1 MPRIGIIVGS
11 LATKSINKKV
21 AQALVG
27 LAPADAELT
36 LLDFSALPVY
46 SYDYDAD
53 YPQVA
58 KDWKKSIEDVDG
70 IIIVTPEYLRSIPGA
85 LKNAIDWASRPWGT
99 NSFNGKPVAIMGA
112 SIGAVGTAIAQQ
124 HLRMILAHLNAPT
137 MGQPET
143 FFQYKPAAF
152 GPNGEVLD
160 EGAAGVLQN
169 FVDAAVAHVE
179 RNARELAHAGA

>member
-11 LATKSINKKV
+11 LAKNSINKKV

-36 LLDFSALPVY
+36 MLDFSELPVY

-58 KDWKKSIEDVDG
+58 KDWKSSIEEVDG
-70 IIIVTPEYLRSIPGA
+70 IIIVTPEYSRSIPGA
-85 LKNAIDWASRPWGT
+85 LKNALDWASRPWGT
-99 NSFNGKPVAIMGA
+99 NSFGGKPVAIMGA
-112 SIGAVGTAIAQQ
+112 SIGATGTAIAQQ
-124 HLRMILAHLNAPT
+124 HLRQILAHFNAPT

-143 FFQYKPAAF
+143 FFHYRPEAF
-152 GPNGEVLD
+152 GPNGEVMD
-160 EGAAGVLQN
+160 EQSASVLQN
-169 FVDAAVAHVE
+169 FIDAAVAHVE
-179 RNARELAHAGA
+179 RNAMEHSAA

>member
-11 LATKSINKKV
+11 LAKNSINKKV

-36 LLDFSALPVY
+36 MLDFSELPLY
-46 SYDYDAD
+46 SYDYDAN

-58 KDWKKSIEDVDG
+58 KDWKASIEEVDG
-70 IIIVTPEYLRSIPGA
+70 IIIVTPEYSRSIPGA
-85 LKNAIDWASRPWGT
+85 LKNALDWASRPWGT
-99 NSFNGKPVAIMGA
+99 NSFNGKPVAVMGA
-112 SIGAVGTAIAQQ
+112 SIGATGTAIAQQ
-124 HLRMILAHLNAPT
+124 HLRTILAHLNAPT

-143 FFQYKPAAF
+143 FFQYNAAAF
-152 GPNGEVLD
+152 APSGEIQD
-160 EGAAGVLQN
+160 QGAAGVLQN

-179 RNARELAHAGA
+179 RNAREHTAA